1 MASKPDDGTD
11 LSSAHEEHDAQNITL
26 PHGQWVLAQAVA
38 SASSVPIVVV
48 MLTVVPLDLREL
60 MSLPNV
66 GAILH
71 ASQPSVQTL
80 GIGDVLFGRLLAGR
94 LIQTIYPKEYVDEV
108 AIFGK

>member
-1 MASKPDDGTD
+1 
-11 LSSAHEEHDAQNITL
+11 
-26 PHGQWVLAQAVA
+26 
-38 SASSVPIVVV
+38 

-80 GIGDVLFGRLLAGR
+80 GIGDVLFGRPPAGR
-94 LIQTIYPKEYVDEV
+94 LIQTIYPKEYADEV

>member
-1 MASKPDDGTD
+1 LASKPDDGTD

-80 GIGDVLFGRLLAGR
+80 GIGDVLFGRPPAGR
-94 LIQTIYPKEYVDEV
+94 LIQTIYPKEYADEV